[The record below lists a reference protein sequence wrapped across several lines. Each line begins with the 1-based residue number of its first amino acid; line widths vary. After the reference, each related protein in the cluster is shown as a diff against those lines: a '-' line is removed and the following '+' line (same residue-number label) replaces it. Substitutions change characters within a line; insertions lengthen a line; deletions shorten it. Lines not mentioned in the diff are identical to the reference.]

1 MSTENKYYCIM
12 RKLAPCFVLV
22 WFCAMASCS
31 RCSKALESVI
41 DAEETT
47 PVLVTDADEIYEQ
60 FKTSPCDIAIAR
72 DSARVTIERYIKSK
86 IGTDFGIEELDF
98 SFVRYS
104 LDFGEKDDAIFKVND
119 RRFKHELYVIGFVDA
134 RRVKLDTYRTYR
146 LRGTFKK
153 KDYGIV
159 ENPAGVVGRGD
170 CLSFGLLR
178 FEPLE
183 VTEKN

>member
-1 MSTENKYYCIM
+1 MI
-12 RKLAPCFVLV
+12 VL
-22 WFCAMASCS
+22 FCAMTSSCIFS
-31 RCSKALESVI
+31 NHSTTS
-41 DAEETT
+41 T
-47 PVLVTDADEIYEQ
+47 PVIVKDADEIYQ
-60 FKTSPCDIAIAR
+60 KFKDSQGDIAAAR
-72 DSARVTIERYIKSK
+72 DSTRVQLERYISSK
-86 IGTDFGIEELDF
+86 IGTNFDIDELDF

-104 LDFGEKDDAIFKVND
+104 LDFGETDYAIFKVND

-146 LRGTFKK
+146 LSGTFKK

-159 ENPAGVVGRGD
+159 EKPVGVVGRGD

-183 VTEKN
+183 VTEK

>member
-1 MSTENKYYCIM
+1 MSTEKIYYCSVGKM
-12 RKLAPCFVLV
+12 TLCLVLV
-22 WFCAMASCS
+22 LLCAMTSCS
-31 RCSKALESVI
+31 KCSKAIESVTG
-41 DAEETT
+41 AEVIT
-47 PVLVTDADEIYEQ
+47 PVIVTDADEIYEQ
-60 FKTSPCDIAIAR
+60 FKASQEPIAVAR
-72 DSARVTIERYIKSK
+72 DSTRVTIERYIKSK

-134 RRVKLDTYRTYR
+134 RRVKHDTYRTYR
-146 LRGTFKK
+146 LSGTFKK

-159 ENPAGVVGRGD
+159 EKPVGVVGRGD

-183 VTEKN
+183 VTEK

>member
-1 MSTENKYYCIM
+1 MSTEKMYYCSVGKM
-12 RKLAPCFVLV
+12 TLCLVLV
-22 WFCAMASCS
+22 LLCTMTSCYKG
-31 RCSKALESVI
+31 SKTTDGCI
-41 DAEETT
+41 DTN
-47 PVLVTDADEIYEQ
+47 PVLVTDADEIY
-60 FKTSPCDIAIAR
+60 KTFQTSQEPIAVAR
-72 DSARVTIERYIKSK
+72 DSTRVTLERYIRSK
-86 IGTDFGIEELDF
+86 IGTNFNIDELDF

-104 LDFGEKDDAIFKVND
+104 LDFGETDDAIFKVND
-119 RRFKHELYVIGFVDA
+119 SRFRHELYVIGTVDA

-159 ENPAGVVGRGD
+159 ENPVGVVDRAA

-183 VTEKN
+183 VTEK

>member
-1 MSTENKYYCIM
+1 MSTEKMYYCSVGKM
-12 RKLAPCFVLV
+12 TLCLVLV
-22 WFCAMASCS
+22 LLCTMTSCYKG
-31 RCSKALESVI
+31 SKTTDGCI
-41 DAEETT
+41 DTN
-47 PVLVTDADEIYEQ
+47 PVLVTDADEIY
-60 FKTSPCDIAIAR
+60 KTFQTSQEPIAVAR

-98 SFVRYS
+98 SFVMYS

-134 RRVKLDTYRTYR
+134 RRVKLDNNRTYH
-146 LRGTFKK
+146 LSGTFKK
-153 KDYGIV
+153 KDYGLS
-159 ENPAGVVGRGD
+159 ENPVGVVGRGD